1 MRELDL
7 KLITKTVSQACVE
20 ANRFLPEEIDGLLRE
35 AQNTELQGL
44 PTEVLS
50 DLVKNIDM
58 AKSTSL
64 PICQDTGLAVIFADI
79 GQEVHFTGGNF
90 EDAVND
96 GVAQGYIDG
105 LLRCSIVAD
114 PFERIN
120 TENNTP
126 AVIHTRIVTGDKVKL
141 TVAPK
146 GFGSENKS
154 RIKMFNPSAS
164 EKDVID
170 FVLETI
176 EFAGSNACPPMVIG
190 VGIGGNFES
199 CAVMSKR
206 ALCRNEDE
214 ITNDEK
220 YRRIEEE
227 IRNRANGL
235 NIGPQ
240 GFGGSSTVLKV
251 AVESAPTHIAGLPV
265 AVNVG
270 CHVTRHKTVIL

>member
-7 KLITKTVSQACVE
+7 KLITKTVSQACIE

-35 AQNTELQGL
+35 AQNTEIQGL

-126 AVIHTRIVTGDKVKL
+126 AVIHTRIVAGDKVKL

>member
-199 CAVMSKR
+199 CAVMSKK

>member
-7 KLITKTVSQACVE
+7 KLITKTVSQACIE

-114 PFERIN
+114 PFERTN

-126 AVIHTRIVTGDKVKL
+126 AVIHTRIVAGDKVKL

-164 EKDVID
+164 EKDIID

-199 CAVMSKR
+199 CAVMSKK

-220 YRRIEEE
+220 YRRLEEE

>member
-1 MRELDL
+1 
-7 KLITKTVSQACVE
+7 
-20 ANRFLPEEIDGLLRE
+20 
-35 AQNTELQGL
+35 
-44 PTEVLS
+44 
-50 DLVKNIDM
+50 M

-154 RIKMFNPSAS
+154 RIKMFTPSAS
-164 EKDVID
+164 EKDIID

-176 EFAGSNACPPMVIG
+176 EFAGSSACPPMVIG

>member
-7 KLITKTVSQACVE
+7 KLITKTVSQACIE

-35 AQNTELQGL
+35 AQNTEIQGL
-44 PTEVLS
+44 PTKVLS

-126 AVIHTRIVTGDKVKL
+126 AVIHTRIVAGDKVKL